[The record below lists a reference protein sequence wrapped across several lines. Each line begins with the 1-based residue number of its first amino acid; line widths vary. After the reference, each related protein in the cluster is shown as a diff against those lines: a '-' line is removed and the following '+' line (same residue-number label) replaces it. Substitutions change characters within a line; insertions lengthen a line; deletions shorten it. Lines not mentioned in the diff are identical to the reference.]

1 MTVERLTITDKAHD
15 EFVKTHPHG
24 DLLQLSKWGDVKKSA
39 GWYSKRI
46 AVGRAGEVAGVAQLL
61 FKKVPRLPY
70 TLCYISRGFVCDYRD
85 HEVVEALLEQGIE
98 IAKAERAYSIKID
111 PDVEVTEVEDLVDY
125 MESIGFKHKGF
136 EDGLSK
142 HYIQPRMTMV
152 TNIDQSEEDLIKSFE
167 RNNRSRVKLSQK
179 KGTRAYIA
187 SRDELQTF
195 ADLMQETGSR
205 DGFLTRDVSY
215 FENIY
220 DALNPDGDAEL
231 VLVKL
236 VPGEVLPKLREERQ
250 VRLDKK
256 ARLEGKEKN
265 QKIENQIKDLDI
277 QLAKLEKQIDELTEM
292 EKTTPE
298 GKVLSGSIL
307 TFAGHKA
314 YYLYGASS
322 NEYRDYLPNYNMQ
335 LTMMRYARDKGAKTY
350 DFGGTSNHP
359 DKESEYYGLW
369 QFKKMWGTKLSA
381 KIGEFDYVLNP
392 PVYQLIEQVKPQIMN
407 LKRKL
412 GRR

>member
-1 MTVERLTITDKAHD
+1 MTVERLTITDETHD
-15 EFVKTHPHG
+15 AFVKAHPHG
-24 DLLQLSKWGDVKKSA
+24 DLLQLSKWGEVKKSA
-39 GWYSKRI
+39 GWTSRRI
-46 AVGRAGEVAGVAQLL
+46 AVGRNGEVAGVAQLL

-70 TLCYISRGFVCDYRD
+70 TLCYASRGFVCDYRD
-85 HEVVEALLEQGIE
+85 HEVVEALLAQAVEV
-98 IAKAERAYSIKID
+98 ARSERAYSIKID
-111 PDVEVTEVEDLVDY
+111 PDVEVTEVAGLVDY

-142 HYIQPRMTMV
+142 NYIQPRMTMI
-152 TNIDQSEEDLIKSFE
+152 TNIDQNDEGLIKSFE

-179 KGTRAYIA
+179 KGTNAYIA
-187 SRDELQTF
+187 GREDLQIF

-215 FENIY
+215 FQNIY

-236 VPGEVLPKLREERQ
+236 VPGEVLPKLHEEYKTRAEKKE
-250 VRLDKK
+250 RL
-256 ARLEGKEKN
+256 GQKEKS
-265 QKIENQIKDLDI
+265 QKIDNQLKDLEI
-277 QLAKLEKQIDELTEM
+277 QMTKLQKQIDELTEM
-292 EKTTPE
+292 EKTNPE
-298 GKVLSGSIL
+298 GKVLSGAIL
-307 TFAGHKA
+307 TFSGHKA

-335 LTMMRYARDKGAKTY
+335 LSMMRYAREKGAKTY

-359 DKESEYYGLW
+359 DKDSEYFGLW
-369 QFKKMWGTKLSA
+369 QFKKMWGARLSA

-392 PVYQLIEQVKPQIMN
+392 YVYQLIEQVKPRVMN
-407 LKRKL
+407 FRRKL

>member
-1 MTVERLTITDKAHD
+1 MIELSTISDKEHD
-15 EFVKTHPHG
+15 EFVKTHPYG
-24 DLLQLSKWGDVKKSA
+24 DLLQLSKWAEVKKSA
-39 GWYSKRI
+39 GWYSQRI
-46 AVGRAGEVAGVAQLL
+46 SVSRNNETAGVAQLL
-61 FKKVPRLPY
+61 FKKVPRMPY

-85 HEVVEALLEQGIE
+85 HEVVEALLKQAIE
-98 IAKAERAYSIKID
+98 VARRERAYSIKID
-111 PDVEVTEVEDLVDY
+111 PDIEVTAVPDLVEY

-142 HYIQPRMTMV
+142 HYIQPRMTMI
-152 TNIDQSEEDLIKSFE
+152 TNIDQSDEDLIKSFE

-179 KGTRAYIA
+179 KGTEAYIA
-187 SRDELQTF
+187 GRDELQTF

-236 VPGEVLPKLREERQ
+236 VPGHVLPKLREELAVRQ
-250 VRLDKK
+250 EKKERL
-256 ARLEGKEKN
+256 LTKEKN
-265 QKIENQIKDLDI
+265 QKVENQLKDLDV
-277 QLAKLEKQIDELTEM
+277 QMAKLEKQIEELTEM
-292 EKTTPE
+292 EKTSPE
-298 GKVLSGSIL
+298 GKVLSGAIL

-335 LTMMRYARDKGAKTY
+335 LTMMQIARERGAKTY

-359 DKESEYYGLW
+359 DKSSEYFGLW
-369 QFKKMWGTKLSA
+369 QFKKMWGTRLSA
-381 KIGEFDYVLNP
+381 KVGEFDYILNP
-392 PVYQLIEQVKPQIMN
+392 YVYQLVEQVKPRVLN
-407 LKRKL
+407 LKRKI
-412 GRR
+412 GRK